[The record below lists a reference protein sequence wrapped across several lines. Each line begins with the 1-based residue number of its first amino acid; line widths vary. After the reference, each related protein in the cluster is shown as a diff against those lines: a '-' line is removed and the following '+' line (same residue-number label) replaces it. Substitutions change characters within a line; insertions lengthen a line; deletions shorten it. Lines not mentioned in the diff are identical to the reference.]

1 MEDAIAPP
9 GPLSLRHQGQ
19 VSFHL
24 QPPALH
30 LHPQALGPEGRQHP
44 RPGDGVV
51 GRHPQPRGRLPL
63 DHAALQ
69 PPVLAGGE
77 QFPALL
83 RRQHHHGRAG
93 KGLGKAV
100 AGVRQGGESDLPVPP
115 PGGHGVAFPHP
126 PAPVEHPLKETD
138 KEVSRRHRADEHRRG
153 QVQVDHPVAVDP
165 AAGEEKTQPHHHPGH
180 QEADGVEH
188 PQQPQE
194 HPRPLPPVGDGDH
207 DKGEGQPDK
216 KVQQQGIG
224 REEDDHRAKP
234 PRRRRQVGS
243 RPPLPDAGEGLAKAE
258 DEQVDDKI
266 HRHQH
271 IPVDHIFHPV
281 TSPRLS
287 FVKNSIS
294 PG

>member
-1 MEDAIAPP
+1 MEDAVAPP

-100 AGVRQGGESDLPVPP
+100 AGNDRVLLNEEERRFLEPP
-115 PGGHGVAFPHP
+115 
-126 PAPVEHPLKETD
+126 K
-138 KEVSRRHRADEHRRG
+138 AD
-153 QVQVDHPVAVDP
+153 Q
-165 AAGEEKTQPHHHPGH
+165 
-180 QEADGVEH
+180 
-188 PQQPQE
+188 
-194 HPRPLPPVGDGDH
+194 LY
-207 DKGEGQPDK
+207 
-216 KVQQQGIG
+216 KVI
-224 REEDDHRAKP
+224 
-234 PRRRRQVGS
+234 
-243 RPPLPDAGEGLAKAE
+243 
-258 DEQVDDKI
+258 
-266 HRHQH
+266 
-271 IPVDHIFHPV
+271 
-281 TSPRLS
+281 
-287 FVKNSIS
+287 
-294 PG
+294 